1 MIGRRFPLPGISLN
15 PRPTFALTLIALA
28 LVACGGSEAPV
39 TTAGQPPAT
48 SAPPPVPR
56 EALEPDTAN
65 ATIERA
71 APPTLRPLALGRFEP
86 GNPVAEAMTGVVEIE
101 DGRITGANG
110 ASFLT
115 ERVAIVRGGDEFA
128 AGQRYADVMM
138 MDAGQPVEL
147 RRVIDES
154 RPTTRPDN
162 AFCGRNATGYLALAS
177 YIEGDYRLVKL
188 LALEGDGIPAATATD
203 TALCASTFYLAKP

>member
-1 MIGRRFPLPGISLN
+1 M
-15 PRPTFALTLIALA
+15 
-28 LVACGGSEAPV
+28 
-39 TTAGQPPAT
+39 
-48 SAPPPVPR
+48 PR

-71 APPTLRPLALGRFEP
+71 APPTLKPLALGAFEP
-86 GNPVAEAMTGVVEIE
+86 GNPVAEAMTGAVEIE
-101 DGRITGANG
+101 DGRISGANG

-115 ERVAIVRGGDEFA
+115 ERVAIVRGGDEYA

-147 RRVIDES
+147 RRVIDET
-154 RPTTRPDN
+154 RPTANPDN

-177 YIEGDYRLVKL
+177 YVEGGFRLVKL
-188 LALEGDGIPAATATD
+188 LALEGGGIPAATATD